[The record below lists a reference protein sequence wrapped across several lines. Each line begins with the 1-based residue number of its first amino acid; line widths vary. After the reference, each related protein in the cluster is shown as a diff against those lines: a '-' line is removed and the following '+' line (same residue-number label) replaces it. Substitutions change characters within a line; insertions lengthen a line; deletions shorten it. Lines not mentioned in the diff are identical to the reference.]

1 MKKIFLFLFAV
12 VSTFLTAE
20 KRLGVATFDVVGN
33 AVSGDEAQIITEL
46 YVTELARIG
55 WVVIPSSASKFNKA
69 LGELKF
75 QANDWSDASKT
86 AKLGSAMNVDVIST
100 GKIMKL
106 GAKLYIIATLI
117 EAKTAEVLSSSR
129 MEAKNVGDIPDVLA
143 ELVEGLAKN
152 NTPRVISGKYKTG
165 DTGPGGG
172 IVFYH
177 FGHRMIEVSEILG
190 IANSQ
195 PEAIEMCERYRGGGY
210 GDWYLPMPDELD
222 LVYEYCIILG
232 GIIQDRHTYWTSK
245 REPESCCE
253 IVKDFSD
260 GEIHSTCSYEIDERM
275 FAVRAVRVFYVSEK
289 W

>member
-1 MKKIFLFLFAV
+1 MKKIFLFLFAII
-12 VSTFLTAE
+12 STFLTAE
-20 KRLGVATFDVVGN
+20 KRLGVMAFDVVGN

-55 WVVIPSSASKFNKA
+55 WMVIPSSASKFNKA

-129 MEAKNVGDIPDVLA
+129 MEAKNVGDIPDVLP

-152 NTPRVISGKYKTG
+152 NIPVINK
-165 DTGPGGG
+165 
-172 IVFYH
+172 V
-177 FGHRMIEVSEILG
+177 IL
-190 IANSQ
+190 
-195 PEAIEMCERYRGGGY
+195 
-210 GDWYLPMPDELD
+210 
-222 LVYEYCIILG
+222 
-232 GIIQDRHTYWTSK
+232 
-245 REPESCCE
+245 
-253 IVKDFSD
+253 
-260 GEIHSTCSYEIDERM
+260 
-275 FAVRAVRVFYVSEK
+275 
-289 W
+289 